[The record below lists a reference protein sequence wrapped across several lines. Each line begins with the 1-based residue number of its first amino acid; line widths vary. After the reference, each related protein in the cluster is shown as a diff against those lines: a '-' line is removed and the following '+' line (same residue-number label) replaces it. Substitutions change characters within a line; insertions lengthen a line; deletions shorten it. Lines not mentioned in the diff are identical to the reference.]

1 MENFTIKLNLQN
13 NNEMDIPVLKNTI
26 SDIKNSRDSLI
37 ANGRHQKTRLVIWKT
52 GE

>member
-1 MENFTIKLNLQN
+1 MENFTIKLKLQN
-13 NNEMDIPVLKNTI
+13 NNEMDIPVLENTI

-37 ANGRHQKTRLVIWKT
+37 ANGRQQKTRLVIWKT